1 MNNSRLQHAWEQ
13 QKMNLED
20 QLISEEEIL
29 FAILPDHDKQQR
41 VRRLLYNASSFVF
54 LLIFCQTC

>member
-1 MNNSRLQHAWEQ
+1 MNNSRLKRAWEQ
-13 QKMNLED
+13 QKIDFQD

-29 FAILPDHDKQQR
+29 CAILPDLSKQQN
-41 VRRLLYNASSFVF
+41 VRGLLYNASFFLF